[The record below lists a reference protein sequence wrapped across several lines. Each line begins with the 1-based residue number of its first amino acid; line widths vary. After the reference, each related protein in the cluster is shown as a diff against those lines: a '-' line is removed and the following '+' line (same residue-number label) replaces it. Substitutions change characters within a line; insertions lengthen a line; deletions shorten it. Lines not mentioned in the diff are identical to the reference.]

1 MKTTSEKARGL
12 GLASQTALVR
22 GQVERRGNE
31 GWAFPD
37 LIVEV
42 AGPLAC
48 FTRPELKVE
57 RVSYPVM
64 SPSAAVGVL
73 QAVFWKPEFQYVV
86 RAIEVLKPIEWMLVR
101 RNEVKSVVSA
111 GEVAAL
117 RKDPG
122 RRYDVEK
129 DRDQRNSMLLRD
141 VAYRIR
147 AQIVLTERGRGER
160 EEKYREQL
168 RRRVDKGACF
178 AQPFLGCREFS
189 ASFGP
194 CTEARPIERDED
206 FGVMLH
212 SIAYPEEGGERY
224 RWFHAQLRQGVLE
237 VPLRP
242 LGDDEVAMPPGS
254 AWRADGAGGER

>member
-1 MKTTSEKARGL
+1 
-12 GLASQTALVR
+12 V
-22 GQVERRGNE
+22 
-31 GWAFPD
+31 FPD
-37 LIVEV
+37 LVVEV

-73 QAVFWKPEFQYVV
+73 SSIFGKPEFRYVI
-86 RAIEVLKPIEWMLVR
+86 RAIEVLRPIEWMSIR
-101 RNEVKSVVSA
+101 RNEVKSVITA

-117 RKDPG
+117 RKDPR

-141 VAYRIR
+141 VHYRIR
-147 AQIVLTERGRGER
+147 AQVELTERGRGMR

-178 AQPFLGCREFS
+178 TEPFLGCREFS

-194 CTEARPIERDED
+194 MSDARPIERDED
-206 FGVMLH
+206 LGVMLH
-212 SIAYPEEGGERY
+212 SIVPLESGGEQY
-224 RWFHAQLRQGVLE
+224 RWFHAQLRQGVLT
-237 VPLRP
+237 VNPPLAP
-242 LGDDEVAMPPGS
+242 GEVAMPQES
-254 AWRADGAGGER
+254 AWRADGPASGR

>member
-1 MKTTSEKARGL
+1 M
-12 GLASQTALVR
+12 
-22 GQVERRGNE
+22 
-31 GWAFPD
+31 
-37 LIVEV
+37 EV

-73 QAVFWKPEFQYVV
+73 SAVFWKPEFQYVV
-86 RAIEVLKPIEWMLVR
+86 RAIEVLAPIEWTSIR
-101 RNEVKSVVSA
+101 RNEAKSVITA

-117 RKDPG
+117 RKDPR
-122 RRYDVEK
+122 RRYDVET

-141 VAYRIR
+141 VHYRIR
-147 AQIVLTERGRGER
+147 TQVVLTGRGRCER

-194 CTEARPIERDED
+194 QTDTVPIARDED
-206 FGVMLH
+206 LGVMLH
-212 SIAYPEEGGERY
+212 SIVYPATGGEQY
-224 RWFHAQLRQGVLE
+224 RWFHAQLHQGVLK

-242 LGDDEVAMPPGS
+242 LGAGEVAMPDGS
-254 AWRADGAGGER
+254 GWRADGAQAG

>member
-1 MKTTSEKARGL
+1 MGSQAA
-12 GLASQTALVR
+12 LATGR
-22 GQVERRGNE
+22 TERRGNG

-37 LIVEV
+37 LVVEV
-42 AGPLAC
+42 SGALAC

-73 QAVFWKPEFQYVV
+73 ETIFWKPEFRYVV
-86 RAIEVLKPIEWMLVR
+86 RAIEVLQPIEWTSIR
-101 RNEVKSVVSA
+101 RNEVKSVITA

-117 RKDPG
+117 RRDPQ
-122 RRYDVEK
+122 RRYDVEN

-141 VAYRIR
+141 VSYRIR
-147 AQIVLTERGRGER
+147 AQVVLSERGQGGR

-194 CTEARPIERDED
+194 RTDTRPIERNED
-206 FGVMLH
+206 LGVMLH
-212 SIAYPEEGGERY
+212 SIVYPTTGGEEY

-237 VPLRP
+237 VPLKP
-242 LGDDEVAMPPGS
+242 LGAREVSMPAGS
-254 AWRADGAGGER
+254 GWRADGAGGDR

>member
-1 MKTTSEKARGL
+1 MGV
-12 GLASQTALVR
+12 ASRVAAASR
-22 GQVERRGNE
+22 RVERRGND
-31 GWAFPD
+31 GWVFPD
-37 LIVEV
+37 LVVEV

-64 SPSAAVGVL
+64 GPSAAVGVL
-73 QAVFWKPEFQYVV
+73 EAIFWKPEFQYVV
-86 RAIEVLKPIEWMLVR
+86 RSIEVLAPIEWTAVR
-101 RNEVKSVVSA
+101 RNEVKSVITA

-117 RKDPG
+117 RRDPG
-122 RRYDVEK
+122 RRYDVER

-141 VAYRIR
+141 VNYRIR
-147 AQIVLTERGRGER
+147 TQVVLTERGQGGR

-194 CTEARPIERDED
+194 QTDTAPIKRDED
-206 FGVMLH
+206 LGVMLH
-212 SIAYPEEGGERY
+212 SIGYPTSGGEEY
-224 RWFHAQLRQGVLE
+224 RWFHAQLHQGVLQ

-242 LGDDEVAMPPGS
+242 LGAGEVVMPTGS
-254 AWRADGAGGER
+254 GWRADGAEAG